1 MALKGEK
8 ELICKVIMVGRQ
20 LELISKLKCLKFVLD
35 ESVTDGL
42 ECCRKITSGKKVVNA
57 IRSLV
62 SDRILQ
68 LQYAWVL
75 DKNLFMPVQKLN
87 NSMEREEKPQN
98 YGCIY
103 RKSKGFIGYKQNRCN
118 GSSYVT
124 RRREV
129 DKVVDESVLQWS
141 GHIER
146 MRLQEEY

>member
-1 MALKGEK
+1 MGLGRMAARFSEVGKMKITYLVACWWTWWTRRESESIDKIFCQSTKYLEVKVVKKKIMALKGEK

-75 DKNLFMPVQKLN
+75 DKNLFMPV
-87 NSMEREEKPQN
+87 
-98 YGCIY
+98 
-103 RKSKGFIGYKQNRCN
+103 
-118 GSSYVT
+118 
-124 RRREV
+124 
-129 DKVVDESVLQWS
+129 
-141 GHIER
+141 
-146 MRLQEEY
+146 